1 LAVTRNSRHT
11 VIERIRRDRAF
22 AQTLLDEAQT
32 VFVEGEPALARLT
45 LRDLVHGTIGF
56 EGLAAAMQTPSK
68 SLHRMLSA
76 RGNPRMDKL
85 SLIFDVL
92 RKEIGYPSASH
103 HVGVVASRSDTLQSS
118 EEQAH
123 HGSDIR

>member
-1 LAVTRNSRHT
+1 MAVTRNSRHT

-32 VFVEGEPALARLT
+32 VFVQGEPALARLT
-45 LRDLVHGTIGF
+45 LRDLVQGTIGF
-56 EGLAAAMQTPSK
+56 EGLATATRMPSK

-76 RGNPRMDKL
+76 RGNPRMDNL

-92 RKEIGYPSASH
+92 RKEIG
-103 HVGVVASRSDTLQSS
+103 
-118 EEQAH
+118 
-123 HGSDIR
+123 

>member
-1 LAVTRNSRHT
+1 MALTRNSRYT

-22 AQTLLDEAQT
+22 AQTLLEEAQT
-32 VFVEGEPALARLT
+32 VFVQGEPALARLT

-56 EGLAAAMQTPSK
+56 EGLAAETHMPSK

-76 RGNPRMDKL
+76 QGNPQMDNL

-92 RKEIGYPSASH
+92 RKQLG
-103 HVGVVASRSDTLQSS
+103 
-118 EEQAH
+118 
-123 HGSDIR
+123 

>member
-1 LAVTRNSRHT
+1 MALTRNSRHT

-22 AQTLLDEAQT
+22 AQTLLEEAQT
-32 VFVEGEPALARLT
+32 VLVQGEPMLARLT

-56 EGLAAAMQTPSK
+56 EALAARIQTPSK

-76 RGNPRMDKL
+76 RGNPCMNNL

-92 RKEIGYPSASH
+92 RKHLG
-103 HVGVVASRSDTLQSS
+103 
-118 EEQAH
+118 
-123 HGSDIR
+123 

>member
-1 LAVTRNSRHT
+1 MALTRNSRHT

-22 AQTLLDEAQT
+22 AQALLDEAQT
-32 VFVEGEPALARLT
+32 AFVQGEPALARLT

-56 EGLAAAMQTPSK
+56 EGLAAATHLPSK

-76 RGNPRMDKL
+76 RGNPYMDNL

-92 RKEIGYPSASH
+92 RKEIG
-103 HVGVVASRSDTLQSS
+103 
-118 EEQAH
+118 
-123 HGSDIR
+123 

>member
-1 LAVTRNSRHT
+1 MAVTRNSRHT

-32 VFVEGEPALARLT
+32 VFVEGKPALARLT
-45 LRDLVHGTIGF
+45 LRDLVQGTIGF
-56 EGLAAAMQTPSK
+56 EGLVTATRMPST

-92 RKEIGYPSASH
+92 RKEIG
-103 HVGVVASRSDTLQSS
+103 
-118 EEQAH
+118 
-123 HGSDIR
+123 